1 MLLRGSSFHI
11 LVILALLVTSNS
23 QAINSTLT
31 NRTSA
36 HDLPITRLL
45 AKVQGDL
52 PNPIIRPVYEI
63 SDSTYIN
70 ITMFLGQLADVV
82 RKKHVFY
89 QFESYF
95 VHVNNLLFS
104 IRRNFAERFI

>member
-23 QAINSTLT
+23 QAINTTLS

-63 SDSTYIN
+63 SDSTFIN

-82 RKKHVFY
+82 RK
-89 QFESYF
+89 
-95 VHVNNLLFS
+95 NMFS
-104 IRRNFAERFI
+104 ISFTLFLFR

>member
-23 QAINSTLT
+23 QAINTTLS

-63 SDSTYIN
+63 SDSTFIN

-82 RKKHVFY
+82 RKKTCFRSV
-89 QFESYF
+89 S
-95 VHVNNLLFS
+95 LFFLF
-104 IRRNFAERFI
+104 R